1 MVLNSAAL
9 MAILLREPER
19 SRFIELIDQSETVL
33 LSAATALE
41 TAMVIEQRGGP
52 VGRNELEIFLTRR
65 DRHRSR

>member
-1 MVLNSAAL
+1 MILDSAAL
-9 MAILLREPER
+9 MAILLREPEG

-41 TAMVIEQRGGP
+41 TAMVIEQL
-52 VGRNELEIFLTRR
+52 VGRNELDIFLTRR